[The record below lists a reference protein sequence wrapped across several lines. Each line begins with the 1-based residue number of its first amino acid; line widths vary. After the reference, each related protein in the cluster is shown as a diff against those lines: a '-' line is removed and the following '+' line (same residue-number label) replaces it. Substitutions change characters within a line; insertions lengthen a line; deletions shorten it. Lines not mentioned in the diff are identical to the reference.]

1 MPPAF
6 IYFDLGNV
14 LFAFDRDRAFRQMA
28 AVCDADPEVVRRCVM
43 DEGLQH
49 DLEHGLIDWA
59 GFHDAFSRRT
69 GTTSAA
75 DALALAASDM
85 FTLRHDMLPVIA
97 ALTRAGVPMGILSNT
112 CGPHWDHL
120 VAGRYAILPGRFAPI
135 VLSHEVR
142 SLKPAAP
149 IYAEA
154 VRRAGVPAA
163 AIFFCDD
170 RPENVAGAVAAGW
183 DAVLFTTAAGL
194 VDDLAR
200 RGVNLGL

>member
-14 LFAFDRDRAFRQMA
+14 LFSFDRDRAFRQMA
-28 AVCDADPEVVRRCVM
+28 AVCGADPEAVRRCVM
-43 DEGLQH
+43 DDGLQH
-49 DLEHGLIDWA
+49 DLEHGLVDWA
-59 GFHDAFSRRT
+59 GFHASFSTRT

-75 DALALAASDM
+75 DLLAHAASDM
-85 FTLRHDMLPVIA
+85 FSLRHDMLPVIA
-97 ALTRAGVPMGILSNT
+97 GLTRAGVRTGILSNT

-120 VAGRYAILPGRFAPI
+120 VAGRYAILPGRFDPI

-142 SLKPAAP
+142 SMKPAAP
-149 IYAEA
+149 IYEQAA
-154 VRRAGVPAA
+154 RRAGVPAA
-163 AIFFCDD
+163 HIFFCDD
-170 RPENVAGAVAAGW
+170 RPENVAGATAAGW
-183 DAVLFTTAAGL
+183 DAVLFTTAARL